1 MVQKAPTGILP
12 RPFTYATSL
21 NNNTAPAPRRKPRR
35 PGPAL
40 AVKTQPA
47 QRRATETFERL
58 LEVGAQALAEVG
70 IDRFSTNIVCE
81 RAGLSPPA
89 LYRYFP
95 NKYALLCELGRRL
108 MERQNEL
115 IPNWITPETL
125 VGSRAGL
132 EAALQGLLL
141 DTHRVTRDATAGVWI
156 TRALRAVPVL
166 ASVRLES
173 HAKVS
178 QAQVALL
185 HSAYPEAE
193 VEELRLVSRVTVELI
208 YAANE
213 LLFDES
219 PLNARAVSELVAA
232 MVASYRDR
240 LRPPAQRRPE
250 RRKAGSRDRRGT

>member
-1 MVQKAPTGILP
+1 M
-12 RPFTYATSL
+12 SL
-21 NNNTAPAPRRKPRR
+21 NSNTSPAARRKSRR
-35 PGPAL
+35 SGPVL

-47 QRRATETFERL
+47 QRRATQTFERL
-58 LEVGAQALAEVG
+58 LDVGAQVLAEVG

-81 RAGLSPPA
+81 RAALSPPA

-115 IPNWITPETL
+115 IPSWITLEAL

-132 EAALQGLLL
+132 ERALQGLLL
-141 DTHRVTRDATAGVWI
+141 DTHRVTRNTTAGVWI

-166 ASVRLES
+166 AGVRLES
-173 HAKVS
+173 HANVAR
-178 QAQVALL
+178 AQSALL
-185 HSAYPEAE
+185 QSAYPEAD

-219 PLNARAVSELVAA
+219 PLSGQAVAELVAA
-232 MVASYRDR
+232 MVAGYRGR
-240 LRPPAQRRPE
+240 LRRSQRWPE
-250 RRKAGSRDRRGT
+250 RRRSGSGKTATASPRDRRGA